1 MRFLEID
8 PSVID
13 PNSINERIQSR
24 ATAVNAYSFF
34 DRDPVGRNQI
44 SNTIGAKELRT
55 QMLKVYDNLHKM
67 DVFWE
72 LKPLEI
78 TSHRPVIGKVVVFA
92 KKAFRKL
99 TRWMFQP
106 YWDRIT
112 AFHSATTLTISEMIR
127 LQEMLISVEEKRE
140 NQ

>member
-8 PSVID
+8 PSIID
-13 PNSINERIQSR
+13 PNSLNEKIQAR
-24 ATAVNAYSFF
+24 AATVKADGFF
-34 DRDPVGRNQI
+34 DSDPVGEKQI
-44 SNTIGAKELRT
+44 INSIGVKELHA

-78 TSHRPVIGKVVVFA
+78 TSHRPIIGKLVVFA
-92 KKAFRKL
+92 KKAFRKM
-99 TRWMFQP
+99 TRWLFQP

-112 AFHSATTLTISEMIR
+112 AFHSAATLTIFEMIR
-127 LQEMLISVEEKRE
+127 LQEMLISVEEKRG